1 MSLDAKQHL
10 DNAPVPDPHC
20 YGCGSRNAVGLHLEF
35 EFDGKEL
42 RAEFTPQDH
51 HQGYP
56 GIVHGGVIMSL
67 LYEVIA
73 NIRRYSGDEAV
84 LRRSTV
90 EFRRPVPVGEPLLI
104 TARVVE
110 SSSKVWQLAAV
121 ITDSSGGRLA
131 SATAEAVR
139 PRQNN
144 QTS

>member
-1 MSLDAKQHL
+1 L
-10 DNAPVPDPHC
+10 DNAPVPYPHC
-20 YGCGSRNAVGLHLEF
+20 YGCGSENAVVLHLEF
-35 EFDGKEL
+35 EFDGNEL

-67 LYEVIA
+67 LYEVMA
-73 NIRRYSGDEAV
+73 NIRRSSGDEAV

-121 ITDSSGGRLA
+121 ITDSTGGRLA

>member
-10 DNAPVPDPHC
+10 DNAPAPYPHC
-20 YGCGSRNAVGLHLEF
+20 YGCGSENAVGLHLEF
-35 EFDGKEL
+35 EFDGTEL
-42 RAEFTPQDH
+42 RADFTPQDH

-67 LYEVIA
+67 LYEVMA
-73 NIRRYSGDEAV
+73 NIRRYSGDEVV

-90 EFRRPVPVGEPLLI
+90 EFRRPVPVGEPLLV

-110 SSSKVWQLAAV
+110 ESSNGWQLAAV

-131 SATAEAVR
+131 SAKAEAVR
-139 PRQNN
+139 PRRNN
-144 QTS
+144 QSS